1 MKQSFKYTVFALAL
15 ALVFVCCSM
24 AGMNMILAARERA
37 LLSEK
42 GNAIVQSPIR
52 AWETERKTSHLIEI
66 EGEGLKEAEQEEQK
80 GLRQTI
86 ELWEMEAVE
95 YAWNSWSY
103 ETLHEPVIGQIS
115 MEEAIEKGKTWL
127 QEMEVAEDLLTDLT
141 EITNTE
147 TSGDG
152 EETQEQTAITSAPNI
167 TDNQS
172 VKSEKTGEANTST
185 KMALHSFSAFLSV
198 RSNRTEKIEPLA
210 PYYSFWNIRFSSEEM
225 SVYLRMNAV
234 TGEVWEAELICYKEI
249 TDTLLFRLGER
260 LQRFIELAGVQPV
273 EDSLYMDFGNGD
285 CYAFLRLQDTNM
297 YAVMDGYKIESRSIH
312 NDDRN
317 WELGEKKEAVIVRY
331 MIKIN

>member
-52 AWETERKTSHLIEI
+52 AWETERKTGHLIEI

-141 EITNTE
+141 EITNT
-147 TSGDG
+147 
-152 EETQEQTAITSAPNI
+152 
-167 TDNQS
+167 
-172 VKSEKTGEANTST
+172 
-185 KMALHSFSAFLSV
+185 
-198 RSNRTEKIEPLA
+198 
-210 PYYSFWNIRFSSEEM
+210 
-225 SVYLRMNAV
+225 
-234 TGEVWEAELICYKEI
+234 
-249 TDTLLFRLGER
+249 
-260 LQRFIELAGVQPV
+260 
-273 EDSLYMDFGNGD
+273 
-285 CYAFLRLQDTNM
+285 
-297 YAVMDGYKIESRSIH
+297 
-312 NDDRN
+312 
-317 WELGEKKEAVIVRY
+317 
-331 MIKIN
+331 

>member
-1 MKQSFKYTVFALAL
+1 M
-15 ALVFVCCSM
+15 
-24 AGMNMILAARERA
+24 
-37 LLSEK
+37 
-42 GNAIVQSPIR
+42 
-52 AWETERKTSHLIEI
+52 
-66 EGEGLKEAEQEEQK
+66 
-80 GLRQTI
+80 
-86 ELWEMEAVE
+86 E

-103 ETLHEPVIGQIS
+103 ETLHEPVIGQIF

-152 EETQEQTAITSAPNI
+152 EEIQGQTAITSAPNI